1 VKQHTPE
8 LDGVRGIGILMVLAF
23 HTPGANNWTRFG
35 WAGVDL
41 FFVLSGFLI
50 TGVLLDGAGRRNRA
64 RTFYIRRALR
74 ILPLYYVA
82 LVVALSVV
90 PLFSRSLEGDAHR
103 LAAHQ
108 LWLWTYTAN
117 WPIGL
122 QGSDPVAPLPFL
134 VHFWSLAIEEQF
146 YLVWPLVVWF
156 APRQTATRVAWG
168 VIIGAFA
175 CRVALLAFGAP
186 ISTRY
191 FLTPC
196 RLDSLAVGALIALW
210 LRAPGE
216 NTTVD
221 VTRRMRNAGL
231 GACLVLVVLI
241 VRERPF
247 PYESDLVATVGFS
260 ALAWAFGW
268 LVTIAVLRPSRL
280 LRTPALVTAGKY
292 SYGLYV
298 IHPLVITATAARW
311 QALSGTLKGG
321 AVMWIASIALAWSSY
336 NGFEKRFLRLKDRL
350 APVT

>member
-1 VKQHTPE
+1 MKRHVPA
-8 LDGVRGIGILMVLAF
+8 LDGVRGIAILMVLAF
-23 HTPGANNWTRFG
+23 HTPGTIAWTRFG

-50 TGVLLDGAGRRNRA
+50 TGVLLDGAAAPHRA
-64 RTFYIRRALR
+64 RTFYVRRALR

-82 LVVALSVV
+82 ILVALFVM
-90 PLFSRSLEGDAHR
+90 PRIAPSLEGDAHR

-146 YLVWPLVVWF
+146 YLVWPLVIWL
-156 APRQTATRVAWG
+156 ASPRTAIRVAWG
-168 VIIGAFA
+168 VIIGALA
-175 CRVALLAFGAP
+175 CRLALLAFGAP

-196 RLDSLAVGALIALW
+196 RLDGLAVGALIALW
-210 LRAPGE
+210 QRE
-216 NTTVD
+216 SVD
-221 VTRRMRNAGL
+221 VERRMRRAGL
-231 GACLVLVVLI
+231 VACLVLVVLI
-241 VRERPF
+241 IRERPF
-247 PYESDLVATVGFS
+247 PYESNLVATVGFS

-268 LVTIAVLRPSRL
+268 LVSVAALRPSRVL
-280 LRTPALVTAGKY
+280 SAKPLVAAGRY

-298 IHPLVITATAARW
+298 IHPLVITASAARW
-311 QALSGTLKGG
+311 PVLADNLKGG
-321 AVMWIASIALAWSSY
+321 LVMWVASIALAWLSY
-336 NGFEKRFLRLKDRL
+336 NGFERRFLQLKDL
-350 APVT
+350 WAPATGS